1 MDAFNFDY
9 LADSKLNLHSNK
21 MEWKVTSTVICFLK
35 LFPNECKEVKFKCQN
50 VLEVIY

>member
-1 MDAFNFDY
+1 MESDFNSY
-9 LADSKLNLHSNK
+9 L
-21 MEWKVTSTVICFLK
+21 FFFK